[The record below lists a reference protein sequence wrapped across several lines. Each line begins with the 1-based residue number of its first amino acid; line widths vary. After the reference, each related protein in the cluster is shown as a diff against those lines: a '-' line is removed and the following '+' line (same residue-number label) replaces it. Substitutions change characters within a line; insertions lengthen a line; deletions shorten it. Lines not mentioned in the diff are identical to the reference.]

1 MKLYQKV
8 MLTHELKKQKMIK
21 QLHGYGVMTLDD
33 LTYYELKRLLATLKR
48 LGRMREIKFQANG
61 QIHDLYISLVKA
73 EVIGNIYEN
82 PELLEWKE

>member
-48 LGRMREIKFQANG
+48 IGRFVPRT
-61 QIHDLYISLVKA
+61 
-73 EVIGNIYEN
+73 
-82 PELLEWKE
+82 